1 MTDTLFLLN
10 QGTKPGLSSNCFLFN
25 GRLSAYIAERCL
37 FLCIWMEYIFSILH
51 KQKFSLFFLK
61 VLSFL
66 SHWRVDF
73 MFPRWERE
81 MLNSGGEN
89 RMSFL
94 NSRKAKRVLSAFYFW
109 KMASTLQEMGG
120 IQDFVPRNFFFF
132 PQNSDSV
139 GRKWFSFPWNFFFVR
154 RNFYFLGRFF
164 DYKPLFLHESAQ
176 FSSERRDIPKK
187 TSRFPAKTSRS
198 CEISKLWESIFSDQ
212 LFWSCKWRVKLG
224 GKMGK
229 VFLVQKVYTS
239 FSFLFP
245 VSIDWTLEANEHL
258 TIKPNISSHHTF

>member
-1 MTDTLFLLN
+1 MAL
-10 QGTKPGLSSNCFLFN
+10 
-25 GRLSAYIAERCL
+25 
-37 FLCIWMEYIFSILH
+37 
-51 KQKFSLFFLK
+51 KF
-61 VLSFL
+61 
-66 SHWRVDF
+66 
-73 MFPRWERE
+73 
-81 MLNSGGEN
+81 
-89 RMSFL
+89 
-94 NSRKAKRVLSAFYFW
+94 
-109 KMASTLQEMGG
+109 QEMGG
-120 IQDFVPRNFFFF
+120 ILDFATRKFFFF
-132 PQNSDSV
+132 PLNADSV
-139 GRKWFSFPWNFFFVR
+139 GRKLFSFPWNFVFFPWNFFFVR

-176 FSSERRDIPKK
+176 FSSERREIPKK

-224 GKMGK
+224 VKMGK